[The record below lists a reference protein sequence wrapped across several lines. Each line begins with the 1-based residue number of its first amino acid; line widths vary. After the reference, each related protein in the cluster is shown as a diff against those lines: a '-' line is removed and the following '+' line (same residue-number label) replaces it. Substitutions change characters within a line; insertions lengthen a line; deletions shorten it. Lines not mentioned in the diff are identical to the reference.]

1 MNVALRLLGLLV
13 VALLALATS
22 ALVGG
27 SYLPVGDVFY
37 ALFHPHAQSDVVTI
51 LWQLRLP
58 RVCIAAIVG
67 AELAIAGALLQGLLR
82 NPLVDSYLTGVSPGA
97 AAAIALSVVAGV
109 AAPLLPA
116 IGFAAG
122 LATALVVAAFARR
135 GAGLDAIRLILCG
148 VSLSALFS
156 ALVTLV
162 LTRAGPAY
170 AAQILAWL
178 AGSTA
183 GRGWSD
189 LFFTLPYASIGL
201 VCSFAAV
208 PALNVLRLGEG
219 RAAAVGV
226 NVSRTQWLILVAAAL
241 LAASAVA
248 VSGSIGFVG
257 LVVPHLARR
266 VVGGDARALLP
277 GSALLG
283 AALCA
288 IADAASRS
296 IAAPAELPVGVLLA
310 FVGVP
315 TFLYLYLNMQKV
327 RA

>member
-1 MNVALRLLGLLV
+1 M
-13 VALLALATS
+13 
-22 ALVGG
+22 GG
-27 SYLPVGDVFY
+27 SYVSPSDVAY
-37 ALFHPHAQSDVVTI
+37 ALLHPHAGNDVATI
-51 LWQLRLP
+51 VWQLRMP
-58 RVCIAAIVG
+58 RVCIAAVVG

-97 AAAIALSVVAGV
+97 AAAIALAVVAGV
-109 AAPLLPA
+109 GTPMLPLV
-116 IGFAAG
+116 GFVAG
-122 LATALVVAAFARR
+122 LATALVVATFARR

-148 VSLSALFS
+148 VSLSALF
-156 ALVTLV
+156 AAIVTLV
-162 LTRAGPAY
+162 LTRAGADY
-170 AAQILAWL
+170 AAQILSWL

-183 GRGWSD
+183 GRGWHD
-189 LFFTLPYASIGL
+189 LFFTLPYAAIGL
-201 VCSFAAV
+201 GFALAAV
-208 PALNVLRLGEG
+208 PALNVLRLGEA

-226 NVSRTQWLILVAAAL
+226 NVARTQWIILIAAAL

-266 VVGGDARALLP
+266 IVGGDARALLP

-315 TFLYLYLNMQKV
+315 AFLYLYLNMQKV
-327 RA
+327 PA

>member
-1 MNVALRLLGLLV
+1 MNVALRLAGLLAIAL
-13 VALLALATS
+13 VAIVASL
-22 ALVGG
+22 LVGG
-27 SYLPVGDVFY
+27 SAIAPSDLLTALTHPRSGGDIT
-37 ALFHPHAQSDVVTI
+37 TI
-51 LWQLRLP
+51 VWQLRMP

-67 AELAIAGALLQGLLR
+67 AELAIAGVLLQGLLR

-109 AAPLLPA
+109 ASPMLPA
-116 IGFAAG
+116 IGFVAG
-122 LATALVVAAFARR
+122 LATALIVAAFARR
-135 GAGLDAIRLILCG
+135 GAGLDAIRLILAG

-162 LTRAGPAY
+162 LTRAGADY
-170 AAQILAWL
+170 ASQILSWL

-183 GRGWSD
+183 GRGWHD
-189 LFFTLPYASIGL
+189 LFFTLPYAALGTIIACAS
-201 VCSFAAV
+201 V
-208 PALNVLRLGEG
+208 PALNILRLGEA

-226 NVSRTQWLILVAAAL
+226 NVDRAQWIVLVGSAL

-257 LVVPHLARR
+257 LVVPHLGRR
-266 VVGGDARALLP
+266 IIGGDLRVLLP
-277 GSALLG
+277 ASALLG

-288 IADAASRS
+288 LADAASRS
-296 IAAPAELPVGVLLA
+296 IAAPAELPIGVLLA
-310 FVGVP
+310 FIGVP
-315 TFLYLYLNMQKV
+315 AFLYLYLRSEG

>member
-1 MNVALRLLGLLV
+1 
-13 VALLALATS
+13 LA
-22 ALVGG
+22 VGG
-27 SYLPVGDVFY
+27 SYVSPAEAAY
-37 ALFHPHAQSDVVTI
+37 ALFHPHGGTDIATI
-51 LWQLRLP
+51 VWQLRMP
-58 RVCIAAIVG
+58 RVCIAAVVG

-97 AAAIALSVVAGV
+97 AAAIALAVVAGV
-109 AAPLLPA
+109 ASPALPL
-116 IGFAAG
+116 IGFVAG
-122 LATALVVAAFARR
+122 LATALIVAAFARR

-156 ALVTLV
+156 AIVTLV
-162 LTRAGPAY
+162 LTRAGADY

-183 GRGWSD
+183 GRGWHD
-189 LFFTLPYASIGL
+189 LLFTLPYAAIGVACAL
-201 VCSFAAV
+201 AAV
-208 PALNVLRLGEG
+208 PALNVLRLGEA

-226 NVSRTQWLILVAAAL
+226 SVARTQWLILVAAAL

-266 VVGGDARALLP
+266 IVGGDARALLP

-327 RA
+327 PT